1 MYSTYCDTLWFCR
14 VLPWVLL
21 VARVTFQ
28 SVPVHMV
35 ERRGSWVTIA
45 YCGEYCIICIRRL
58 QLIFLQNTSCLGALI
73 Y

>member
-1 MYSTYCDTLWFCR
+1 MYSTYCDTPC
-14 VLPWVLL
+14 VSVLL
-21 VARVTFQ
+21 TFQ

-35 ERRGSWVTIA
+35 ERRGSWATIT
-45 YCGEYCIICIRRL
+45 YRGEYCIICIRRL